1 MSEEKYQYYIF
12 MANYSINHMRISL
25 LWLYTMRVLPRFVL
39 SDVFQY
45 VGKLALPEKKSN
57 KIDRRIMNANVHL
70 CYQHV
75 S

>member
-12 MANYSINHMRISL
+12 MANYSINHMRIQTYKFIGIYITRL
-25 LWLYTMRVLPRFVL
+25 VL

-57 KIDRRIMNANVHL
+57 KSYSRIMNANVHL